1 MTAAPPVRPRITVA
15 AVLERDGRF
24 LLVKEQDECGA
35 VVYNQPA
42 GHLELGESLPAAVT
56 REVLEE
62 TGWHF
67 APEYLVGVYQWR
79 KPGTDIAYLRFCFG
93 GRLLEQ
99 AHTTPP
105 EPGIIAAEWHG
116 PDAITGGALPL
127 RSPLVARCVRDWQAG
142 ARHPLALL
150 HDIAV

>member
-1 MTAAPPVRPRITVA
+1 MTTPAVRPRITVA

-24 LLVKEQDECGA
+24 LLVKERDEGGA

-42 GHLELGESLPAAVT
+42 GHLELGETLPDAVK

-62 TGWHF
+62 TGWRF

-79 KPGTDIAYLRFCFG
+79 KPGADIAYLRFCFG

-99 AHTTPP
+99 AHITPP
-105 EPGIIAAEWHG
+105 EPEIIAAEWHG
-116 PDAITGGALPL
+116 PEAIASGALPL
-127 RSPLVARCVRDWQAG
+127 RSPLVACCVRDWQTG
-142 ARHPLALL
+142 ARHPLSLL
-150 HDIAV
+150 HAVAV